1 MSWVRLDD
9 NFPNHPKIVGLSDQA
24 FRLYISGLCY
34 ASHYLTDGLII
45 EPAMRRLDGADGVN
59 ELVEAGLWLKVQK
72 GWQIASYG
80 EYQTPKSEVEKAKQ
94 ANRERVNR
102 WKEKQKI
109 NGINN
114 ELLTDPHTHTNTHT
128 HTHTNINKENMM
140 EVEIPVPRVKT
151 AKEAVERIVVKL
163 SEARKNGIN
172 AWNLSRLVE
181 DEWDKLERAD
191 DMAGA
196 TALTVWYVS
205 ELQSRKLESDE
216 ISRIAQ
222 LTKRFG
228 RLALLAIDK
237 ASSKNLDDLV
247 SYSLVVAQNMYEE
260 SKKNA

>member
-1 MSWVRLDD
+1 
-9 NFPNHPKIVGLSDQA
+9 
-24 FRLYISGLCY
+24 
-34 ASHYLTDGLII
+34 
-45 EPAMRRLDGADGVN
+45 MRRLDGADGVN
-59 ELVEAGLWLKVQK
+59 ELVEAGLWLKVAK

-102 WKEKQKI
+102 WKEKQKG

-114 ELLTDPHTHTNTHT
+114 GLLTDPHTQTHT
-128 HTHTNINKENMM
+128 HTHTPINKEMMM
-140 EVEIPVPRVKT
+140 EVEIPIPRVKT
-151 AKEAVERIVVKL
+151 AKEATERIVLKL

-191 DMAGA
+191 DMVGA

-205 ELQSRKLESDE
+205 ELQSRKLESGE
-216 ISRIAQ
+216 IARIAQ

-247 SYSLVVAQNMYEE
+247 SYSMVVAQDMYE
-260 SKKNA
+260 KGTKNG

>member
-9 NFPNHPKIVGLSDQA
+9 NFPNHPKVVGLSDQA

-45 EPAMRRLDGADGVN
+45 EPVLRRLDGYEWVPQ
-59 ELVEAGLWLKVQK
+59 LVEAGLWLKVDK
-72 GWQIASYG
+72 GWQIASYA

-102 WKEKQKI
+102 WKEKQKN

-114 ELLTDPHTHTNTHT
+114 ELLTDPHTHTPT
-128 HTHTNINKENMM
+128 HTHTNINNKDMM
-140 EVEIPVPRVKT
+140 EVEIPQPRVKT

-205 ELQSRKLESDE
+205 ELQSRKLKSDE
-216 ISRIAQ
+216 IARIVQ

-237 ASSKNLDDLV
+237 ASSKTLDDLV
-247 SYSLVVAQNMYEE
+247 SYSLVVAQNMYEDG
-260 SKKNA
+260 KKNA

>member
-9 NFPNHPKIVGLSDQA
+9 NFPNHPKVVGLNDQA

-59 ELVEAGLWLKVQK
+59 ELVEAGLWLKVAK

-80 EYQTPKSEVEKAKQ
+80 EYQTPKSEVERAKQ

-102 WKEKQKI
+102 WKEKQKG

-114 ELLTDPHTHTNTHT
+114 ELLTDPHTHTPIHT
-128 HTHTNINKENMM
+128 HTHINKEMM
-140 EVEIPVPRVKT
+140 TEVEIPIPRVKT
-151 AKEAVERIVVKL
+151 AKEATERIVLKL

-191 DMAGA
+191 DMVGA

-205 ELQSRKLESDE
+205 ELQSRKLESAE
-216 ISRIAQ
+216 IARIAQ

-247 SYSLVVAQNMYEE
+247 SYSMVVAQDMYE
-260 SKKNA
+260 KGTKNG

>member
-1 MSWVRLDD
+1 
-9 NFPNHPKIVGLSDQA
+9 
-24 FRLYISGLCY
+24 
-34 ASHYLTDGLII
+34 
-45 EPAMRRLDGADGVN
+45 MRRLDGADGVN
-59 ELVEAGLWLKVQK
+59 ELVEAGLWLKVAK

-102 WKEKQKI
+102 WKEKQKV

-114 ELLTDPHTHTNTHT
+114 ELLTDPHTHTQTHT
-128 HTHTNINKENMM
+128 HTHINKENMM
-140 EVEIPVPRVKT
+140 EVEIPQPRVKT

-163 SEARKNGIN
+163 AEARKNGIN

-216 ISRIAQ
+216 IARIAQ

-228 RLALLAIDK
+228 RLACWLLIK
-237 ASSKNLDDLV
+237 PQVKTL
-247 SYSLVVAQNMYEE
+247 MI
-260 SKKNA
+260 

>member
-9 NFPNHPKIVGLSDQA
+9 NFPNHPKVVGLNDQA

-59 ELVEAGLWLKVQK
+59 ELVEAGLWLKVAK

-94 ANRERVNR
+94 ANRERVAR
-102 WKEKQKI
+102 WKEKQKV

-114 ELLTDPHTHTNTHT
+114 ELIIDPHTPKHIHT
-128 HTHTNINKENMM
+128 HTHINKENMM
-140 EVEIPVPRVKT
+140 EIEIPQPRVKT

-163 SEARKNGIN
+163 ADARKNGVN

-181 DEWDKLERAD
+181 DEWDKLERVD

-216 ISRIAQ
+216 IARIAQ

-247 SYSLVVAQNMYEE
+247 SYSMVVAQNMYEDG
-260 SKKNA
+260 KKNG

>member
-1 MSWVRLDD
+1 MSWIRLDD
-9 NFPNHPKIVGLSDQA
+9 NFPNHPKVVGLNDQA

-45 EPAMRRLDGADGVN
+45 EPVMRRLDGADGVN
-59 ELVEAGLWLKVQK
+59 ELVEAGLWLKVAK

-102 WKEKQKI
+102 WKEKQKG

-114 ELLTDPHTHTNTHT
+114 ALLTDPHTHTPKHT
-128 HTHTNINKENMM
+128 HTHTNKEMM
-140 EVEIPVPRVKT
+140 TEVEIPIPRVKT
-151 AKEAVERIVVKL
+151 AKEATERIVLKL

-172 AWNLSRLVE
+172 ALNLSRLVE

-191 DMAGA
+191 DMVGA

-205 ELQSRKLESDE
+205 ELQSRKLESSE
-216 ISRIAQ
+216 IARIAQ

-247 SYSLVVAQNMYEE
+247 SYSMVVAQDMYE
-260 SKKNA
+260 KGTKNG

>member
-9 NFPNHPKIVGLSDQA
+9 NFPNHPKVVGLSDQA

-45 EPAMRRLDGADGVN
+45 EPAMRRLDGADGVD
-59 ELVEAGLWLKVQK
+59 ELVEVGLWLKVVK
-72 GWQIASYG
+72 GWQIGSYG

-102 WKEKQKI
+102 WKEKQKG

-114 ELLTDPHTHTNTHT
+114 ELLTDPHTHTQTHIHT
-128 HTHTNINKENMM
+128 PTHTNKNTM
-140 EVEIPVPRVKT
+140 EIEIPHPRVKT

-181 DEWDKLERAD
+181 DEWDKLERSD

-216 ISRIAQ
+216 IARIAQ

-247 SYSLVVAQNMYEE
+247 SYSLVVAQNMYEDG
-260 SKKNA
+260 KKNG

>member
-9 NFPNHPKIVGLSDQA
+9 NFPNHPKVVGLSDQA

-45 EPAMRRLDGADGVN
+45 EPVLRRLDGADGVK
-59 ELVEAGLWLKVQK
+59 ELVEAGLWLKVSK

-102 WKEKQKI
+102 WKEKQKG

-114 ELLTDPHTHTNTHT
+114 ELLTDPHTH
-128 HTHTNINKENMM
+128 INKNMM
-140 EVEIPVPRVKT
+140 EVEIPQPRVKT

-163 SEARKNGIN
+163 AEARKNGIN

-216 ISRIAQ
+216 IARIAQ

-247 SYSLVVAQNMYEE
+247 SYSMVVAQNMYEDG
-260 SKKNA
+260 KKNG

>member
-1 MSWVRLDD
+1 MSWIRLDD

-59 ELVEAGLWLKVQK
+59 ELVEAGLWLQVAK

-102 WKEKQKI
+102 WKEKQKG

-114 ELLTDPHTHTNTHT
+114 GLLTDPHTQTHT
-128 HTHTNINKENMM
+128 HIHTPINKEMM
-140 EVEIPVPRVKT
+140 TEVEIPIPRVKT
-151 AKEAVERIVVKL
+151 AKEATERIVLKL

-191 DMAGA
+191 DMVGA

-205 ELQSRKLESDE
+205 ELQSRKLESSE
-216 ISRIAQ
+216 IARIAQ

-228 RLALLAIDK
+228 RLSLLAIDK

-247 SYSLVVAQNMYEE
+247 SYSMVVAQDMYE
-260 SKKNA
+260 KGTKNG

>member
-1 MSWVRLDD
+1 
-9 NFPNHPKIVGLSDQA
+9 
-24 FRLYISGLCY
+24 
-34 ASHYLTDGLII
+34 
-45 EPAMRRLDGADGVN
+45 MRRLDGADGVN
-59 ELVEAGLWLKVQK
+59 ELVEAGLWLKVAK

-114 ELLTDPHTHTNTHT
+114 ELITDPHTHTNTHT
-128 HTHTNINKENMM
+128 HTHINKENMM

-216 ISRIAQ
+216 IARIAQ

-237 ASSKNLDDLV
+237 ASSKTIDDLV
-247 SYSLVVAQNMYEE
+247 SYSMVVAQNMYEE
-260 SKKNA
+260 GKKNG

>member
-1 MSWVRLDD
+1 
-9 NFPNHPKIVGLSDQA
+9 
-24 FRLYISGLCY
+24 
-34 ASHYLTDGLII
+34 
-45 EPAMRRLDGADGVN
+45 MRRLDGADGVN
-59 ELVEAGLWLKVQK
+59 ELVEAGLWLKVAK

-80 EYQTPKSEVEKAKQ
+80 EYQTPKSEVERAKQ

-102 WKEKQKI
+102 WKEKQKG

-114 ELLTDPHTHTNTHT
+114 ELLTDPHTHTPIHT
-128 HTHTNINKENMM
+128 HTHINKEMM
-140 EVEIPVPRVKT
+140 TEVEIPIPRVKT
-151 AKEAVERIVVKL
+151 AKEATERIVLKL

-191 DMAGA
+191 DMVGA

-205 ELQSRKLESDE
+205 ELQSRKLESAE
-216 ISRIAQ
+216 IARIAQ

-247 SYSLVVAQNMYEE
+247 SYSMVVAQDMYE
-260 SKKNA
+260 KGTKNG

>member
-1 MSWVRLDD
+1 MSWIRLDD
-9 NFPNHPKIVGLSDQA
+9 NFPNHPKIVGLNDQA

-59 ELVEAGLWLKVQK
+59 ELVEAGLWLKVAK

-102 WKEKQKI
+102 WKEKQKG

-114 ELLTDPHTHTNTHT
+114 ELLTDPHTHTQTHT
-128 HTHTNINKENMM
+128 HTPINKEMMM
-140 EVEIPVPRVKT
+140 EVEIPIPRVKT
-151 AKEAVERIVVKL
+151 AKEATERIVLKL

-191 DMAGA
+191 DMVGA

-205 ELQSRKLESDE
+205 ELQSRKLESGE
-216 ISRIAQ
+216 IARIAQ

-247 SYSLVVAQNMYEE
+247 SYSMVVAQDMYE
-260 SKKNA
+260 KGTKNG

>member
-9 NFPNHPKIVGLSDQA
+9 NFPNHPKVVGLNDQA

-59 ELVEAGLWLKVQK
+59 ELVEAGLWLKVAK

-80 EYQTPKSEVEKAKQ
+80 EYQTTKSEVERAKQ

-102 WKEKQKI
+102 WKEKQKG

-114 ELLTDPHTHTNTHT
+114 ELLTDPHTHTPIHT
-128 HTHTNINKENMM
+128 HTHINKEMM
-140 EVEIPVPRVKT
+140 TEVEIPIPRVKT
-151 AKEAVERIVVKL
+151 AKEATERIVLKL

-191 DMAGA
+191 DMVGA

-205 ELQSRKLESDE
+205 ELQSRKLESAE
-216 ISRIAQ
+216 IARIAQ

-247 SYSLVVAQNMYEE
+247 SYSMVVAQDMYE
-260 SKKNA
+260 KGTKNG